1 MIVLTRE
8 QIEQLI
14 DIPKS
19 VLEIEEA
26 YRATSAGRVNLPPVG
41 HITFPELEADCHIK
55 YGHALGSPIFV
66 IKIATGFP
74 KNVDTEYPTGSG
86 VNVVMSAQT
95 GQVEAVLYDE
105 GMLTDVRTG
114 LGGAIATRLLA
125 RRDSKRV
132 LIIGTGRQARYQIE
146 SHVAVMGPNLQ
157 FQVWGRLSERADSV
171 VNEMS
176 KICSIERVDDLESSV
191 RDADIIV
198 TITGSTT
205 PLVLSDW
212 VKPGT
217 HITAVGADAPGKQE
231 LEVALVEKADVL
243 VADHIEQCVD
253 HGEISRFVQ
262 TDDTRKSTIV
272 ELGQVLNNAKLG
284 RRNDSQITIADQTGI
299 AACDIAISQSV
310 LNSWTKNL
318 NKT

>member
-1 MIVLTRE
+1 M
-8 QIEQLI
+8 
-14 DIPKS
+14 
-19 VLEIEEA
+19 
-26 YRATSAGRVNLPPVG
+26 
-41 HITFPELEADCHIK
+41 
-55 YGHALGSPIFV
+55 
-66 IKIATGFP
+66 
-74 KNVDTEYPTGSG
+74 
-86 VNVVMSAQT
+86 
-95 GQVEAVLYDE
+95 
-105 GMLTDVRTG
+105 
-114 LGGAIATRLLA
+114 
-125 RRDSKRV
+125 
-132 LIIGTGRQARYQIE
+132 
-146 SHVAVMGPNLQ
+146 
-157 FQVWGRLSERADSV
+157 
-171 VNEMS
+171 
-176 KICSIERVDDLESSV
+176 
-191 RDADIIV
+191 
-198 TITGSTT
+198 
-205 PLVLSDW
+205 
-212 VKPGT
+212 KPGT